1 MSLLVKYLSV
11 PLRYWLMCHPSQSAV
26 VQDNGDVSPLF
37 RERLV
42 VGAHFE
48 RVVALLHRNMDLLVV
63 KGVAE
68 GEGGEGGGRL
78 QVLAKLPSEGD

>member
-1 MSLLVKYLSV
+1 M
-11 PLRYWLMCHPSQSAV
+11 
-26 VQDNGDVSPLF
+26 
-37 RERLV
+37 
-42 VGAHFE
+42 GAQFE
-48 RVVALLHRNMDLLVV
+48 RVVAMLHRNVDLLVV